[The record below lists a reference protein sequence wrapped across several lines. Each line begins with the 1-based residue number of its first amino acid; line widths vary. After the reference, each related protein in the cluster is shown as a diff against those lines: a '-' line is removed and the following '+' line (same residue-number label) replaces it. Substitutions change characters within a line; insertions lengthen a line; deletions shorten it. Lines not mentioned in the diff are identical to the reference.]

1 VSIFGNKF
9 DIIGTTLHTLQVH
22 EEPNN
27 IELNIPLLGIS
38 AVILPTDDLSVQ
50 AHPLLSNRIDA
61 MILDHMAPSSRQA
74 YEHYKKQY
82 SAMDISVHFKD
93 SVLAFLTQLQE
104 EKKFTPTTL
113 WTVRSLILSYIC
125 HELKIEV
132 TDMRTSKWLKKLGGI
147 FNLCDS
153 CYLLLFHTIFDLF
166 YTNTRR
172 KSHVYLLL
180 KRFSSL

>member
-1 VSIFGNKF
+1 VGRRGKQ
-9 DIIGTTLHTLQVH
+9 LAV
-22 EEPNN
+22 EVN
-27 IELNIPLLGIS
+27 IESIEDWE
-38 AVILPTDDLSVQ
+38 TC
-50 AHPLLSNRIDA
+50 HPKTPARHVEHSRIDA
-61 MILDHMAPSSRQA
+61 MLLDHMAPSSRQV

-82 SAMDISVHFKD
+82 SAMDISVHFED

-104 EKKFTPTTL
+104 EKKFTSTTL
-113 WTVRSLILSYIC
+113 WTVRSLILSYLC
-125 HELKIEV
+125 HELKIEI

-172 KSHVYLLL
+172 KSHVHLLL